1 MTFQTWLLFCATE
14 TVLCLTPGPAVLLV
28 VSLALARG
36 ARAGLGG
43 SVGILAAN
51 AAYFLLSGTG
61 LGAVLLASWQLF
73 VVIKWLGAAYL
84 VWMGVRMVLRPARVA
99 AGAGPTPATFSRPS
113 VRAGTFWQGFVTQAA
128 NPKALIFFTALLPQ
142 FIDPRQGVATQVA
155 ILGVSSVLIEFVV
168 LGIYV
173 LACHRARGW
182 AGDSRLAVGLQ
193 RAGGVLLVVAGLRLA
208 AVRTS

>member
-1 MTFQTWLLFCATE
+1 VTFQTWLLFCATE
-14 TVLCLTPGPAVLLV
+14 TILCLTPGPAVLLV

-43 SVGILAAN
+43 SLGILAAN

-84 VWMGVRMVLRPARVA
+84 VWMGVRMVLRPAGVD
-99 AGAGPTPATFSRPS
+99 AGPRATPAASSRPP
-113 VRAGTFWQGFVTQAA
+113 VRTGTFWQGFVTQAA

-155 ILGVSSVLIEFVV
+155 ILGVSSVLIEFAV

-173 LACHRARGW
+173 LACDRARGW

-193 RAGGVLLVVAGLRLA
+193 RAGGALLIVAGLRLA

>member
-99 AGAGPTPATFSRPS
+99 AGAGPTPAAFSRPS